1 MPQTLTP
8 PTPRP
13 SPSLLQIPDEATL
26 PEDIQAIFAD
36 QRQKLGL
43 VHPYFKGFSLIPD
56 HLRLWFNY
64 YKELMYGEGELSAK
78 EREII
83 AVVSSATNHCT
94 SCVTTHQ
101 AALREV
107 TGDAAFADALVTNRE
122 QLDLTPREQA
132 LANFAVQIS
141 QLNHDLAPED
151 LEPLRAVGLSDRAIL
166 EAAEI
171 ATQFGLSNRLT
182 KAFGWKVGPEYDRL
196 FR

>member
-1 MPQTLTP
+1 MTQTLTS
-8 PTPRP
+8 PTHHP
-13 SPSLLQIPDEATL
+13 SPSWLDVPDEDTL
-26 PEDIQAIFAD
+26 PEDIQGIFAD
-36 QRQKLGL
+36 QRKKFGG
-43 VHPYFKGFSLIPD
+43 VHPYFKGFSLIPN

-64 YKELMYGEGELSAK
+64 YKELMYGDGELSAK

-107 TGDAAFADALVTNRE
+107 TGDAAFADDLVRDRE
-122 QLDLTPREQA
+122 QLDLTPREKA
-132 LANFAVQIS
+132 LADFAVQIS
-141 QLNHDLAPED
+141 QLTHDLAPAD

-182 KAFGWKVGPEYDRL
+182 KAFGWKVGPEYDQL

>member
-1 MPQTLTP
+1 MTQSLTP
-8 PTPRP
+8 PVAHT
-13 SPSLLQIPDEATL
+13 SSSWLAVPDEATL
-26 PEDIQAIFAD
+26 LADIQAIFAD
-36 QRQKLGL
+36 QRQKLNL
-43 VHPYFKGFSLIPD
+43 VHPYFKGFSLIPH

-83 AVVSSATNHCT
+83 AVVSSATNHCA

-101 AALREV
+101 AALRAV
-107 TGDAAFADALVTNRE
+107 TGDATFADNLVSDRE
-122 QLDLTPREQA
+122 QLDLSPREKA

-141 QLNHDLAPED
+141 QLVHDLTPAD
-151 LEPLRAVGLSDRAIL
+151 LEPLRTVGLSDRAIL

-171 ATQFGLSNRLT
+171 AAQFGLSNRLT
-182 KAFGWKVGPEYDRL
+182 KAFGWKVGPEYNQL